1 MTLQDEKSC
10 ESPRSSYHSCLLCQV
25 SSFALNSK
33 VINVTSKLRILF
45 RVMFTKHS
53 PEFYLI
59 CANLASNALYYCRL
73 SQGILGLFQLISH
86 QAFRRL
92 A

>member
-10 ESPRSSYHSCLLCQV
+10 ESPRSSSHSCSLCWV
-25 SSFALNSK
+25 SSLVLSLK
-33 VINVTSKLRILF
+33 VINVTSKF

-59 CANLASNALYYCRL
+59 CVNLASNTLYYCRL
-73 SQGILGLFQLISH
+73 SQGILGLFQLIAH
-86 QAFRRL
+86 QVFRRL

>member
-1 MTLQDEKSC
+1 MKN
-10 ESPRSSYHSCLLCQV
+10 RSNPQEVHITDVFYVGV
-25 SSFALNSK
+25 SSFALSLK

-59 CANLASNALYYCRL
+59 CADLASNALYYCRL
-73 SQGILGLFQLISH
+73 SQGILGLFQLIAH